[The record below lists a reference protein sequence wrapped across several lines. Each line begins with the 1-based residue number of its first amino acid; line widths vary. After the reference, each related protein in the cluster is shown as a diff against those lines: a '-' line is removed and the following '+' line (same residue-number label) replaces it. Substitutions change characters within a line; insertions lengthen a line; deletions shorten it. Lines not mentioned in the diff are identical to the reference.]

1 MRAASARVQTHP
13 AAPASPRTHEPEL
26 PKAQASF
33 KETAPVPEPGRRR
46 MPATAAPAQ
55 TASEPA
61 TPTTSVRTHSPEE
74 VENDPLVKTVL
85 DVFEGEIK
93 RVQPKNT

>member
-1 MRAASARVQTHP
+1 
-13 AAPASPRTHEPEL
+13 
-26 PKAQASF
+26 
-33 KETAPVPEPGRRR
+33 
-46 MPATAAPAQ
+46 MPAPAAPAQ